1 MRHALGLCWHGAW
14 PFGNSGATSAKLA
27 CFPIAG
33 HDPILN
39 RVEPCGS
46 SHAEGGA
53 LDSAEMWCKLPGN
66 SSKQLGHFLGK

>member
-1 MRHALGLCWHGAW
+1 MGPGLLGTAVPHQRSWRV
-14 PFGNSGATSAKLA
+14 FKK
-27 CFPIAG
+27 PIAG